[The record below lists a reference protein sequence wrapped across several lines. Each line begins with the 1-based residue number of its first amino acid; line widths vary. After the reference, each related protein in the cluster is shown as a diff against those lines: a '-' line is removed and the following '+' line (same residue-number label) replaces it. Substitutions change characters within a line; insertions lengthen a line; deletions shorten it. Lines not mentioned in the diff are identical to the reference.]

1 MNESDYFCGSRN
13 CIVHDICIGGEMQNL
28 EEIINTLEITV
39 SDLRQ
44 QAHRGNV
51 NALEEISAVY
61 QAARIMRDIQDGK
74 YVRKDK

>member
-1 MNESDYFCGSRN
+1 
-13 CIVHDICIGGEMQNL
+13 MQNL

-51 NALEEISAVY
+51 NAREEISAVY
-61 QAARIMRDIQDGK
+61 QAAKILRDIQDGK